1 MELRL
6 VIIETLDEMMFDGFI
21 LCDMCV
27 CVCVVARDPSS
38 PTFPVQL
45 RNLCHSFYQ
54 VVVKR
59 FPDEAAAALGTVLFL
74 RFVNPTL
81 GNNGQQMAS
90 HNHACC
96 CFSLISLQYSFF
108 VLWHHRLLVLLLRFL
123 SSR

>member
-1 MELRL
+1 M
-6 VIIETLDEMMFDGFI
+6 
-21 LCDMCV
+21 
-27 CVCVVARDPSS
+27 AREPAG

-81 GNNGQQMAS
+81 GKDVGQEMACYDYG
-90 HNHACC
+90 NA
-96 CFSLISLQYSFF
+96 SLRKISLRCSFYVQF
-108 VLWHHRLLVLLLRFL
+108 FHLVDIASISVFLGMIRFTLW
-123 SSR
+123 SI